1 MLNRHSK
8 FNSLLFSL
16 VAAAAL
22 VLAAPAA
29 KAALS
34 VTPHD
39 VAGAPGSNV
48 DVTFDF
54 DFGAN
59 TLISSFDLGLEF
71 DASLLTLLDGDFYQ
85 NGVPVDALAGLNS
98 AGLLV
103 PNINPSNGII
113 GVTWYAVDSNFQ
125 PLPPLALSGTYSLL
139 LSFQLNNSF
148 PIGQTSPVIL
158 TLDASDENAAA
169 IDTIVKTANVAAVPL
184 PPSLLMM
191 LSGLGML
198 AVTRVRRSV

>member
-1 MLNRHSK
+1 MLNRHAK
-8 FNSLLFSL
+8 FSSLLFPL
-16 VAAAAL
+16 LTAASL

-29 KAALS
+29 RAAIS
-34 VTPHD
+34 ITPHD

-59 TLISSFDLGLEF
+59 TLISSFDLGLVF
-71 DASLLTLLDGDFYQ
+71 DPALLTLLDGDFYQ
-85 NGVPVDALAGLNS
+85 NGAAVDALNGLDAAGTLI
-98 AGLLV
+98 
-103 PNINPSNGII
+103 PNFDLSNGSI
-113 GVTWYAVDSNFQ
+113 GVAWYALDSNFQ

-139 LSFQLNNSF
+139 LSFQLNNNF
-148 PIGQTSPVIL
+148 PIGQDTSVAL
-158 TLDASDENAAA
+158 TLDASDENLDP
-169 IDTIVKTANVAAVPL
+169 IDTISKIANVAAVPL

-198 AVTRVRRSV
+198 AVSRVRRSV

>member
-1 MLNRHSK
+1 MLNRHAK
-8 FNSLLFSL
+8 FSSLLFPL
-16 VAAAAL
+16 LAAAAL

-29 KAALS
+29 RAAIS
-34 VTPHD
+34 ITPHD

-59 TLISSFDLGLEF
+59 TLISSFDLGLVF
-71 DASLLTLLDGDFYQ
+71 DPALLTLLDGDFYQ
-85 NGVPVDALAGLNS
+85 NGAPVDALNGLDAAGTLI
-98 AGLLV
+98 
-103 PNINPSNGII
+103 PNFDLGNGSI
-113 GVTWYAVDSNFQ
+113 GVAWYALDSNFQ

-139 LSFQLNNSF
+139 LSFQLIDNF
-148 PIGQTSPVIL
+148 PIGQDTSVAL
-158 TLDASDENAAA
+158 TLDASDENLDP
-169 IDTIVKTANVAAVPL
+169 IDTISKIANVAAVPL

-198 AVTRVRRSV
+198 AVSRVRRSV